1 MKQNDEFFKN
11 LTEEQFIRRALLSA
25 TEEEYQEALRAVPEA
40 PIHTRTYQRW
50 AKRLLRAPFR
60 NSKPTNHHRQKP
72 LRAAAW
78 IALVLLCSFSLSLL
92 MSPNARAA
100 LVGQAGFSVQADF
113 PAVDVT
119 VQLTGK
125 GSSHFTSTHFF
136 CTKGNGN
143 AIYYQYTN
151 LGEEACAV
159 RLFEKGIFQ
168 TKAVGETI
176 LVEPGET
183 ASGTYTNLT
192 WYGYY
197 IDLSSVLGGS
207 IHGRLNAHQGQ
218 IERTQ

>member
-1 MKQNDEFFKN
+1 MKRTDEFSKN
-11 LTEEQFIRRALLSA
+11 LTEEQLIRRALLSA

-40 PIHTRTYQRW
+40 PVHTRAYRRW
-50 AKRLLRAPFR
+50 AKRLLRDPFG
-60 NSKPTNHHRQKP
+60 SAQKTVP
-72 LRAAAW
+72 DRHKILRAASC
-78 IALVLLCSFSLSLL
+78 IVLVFACSFVLSFF

-100 LVGQAGFSVQADF
+100 LASQIGFSAQADF

-119 VQLTGK
+119 VQLAGK
-125 GSSHFTSTHFF
+125 GSSHFASTNFY

-159 RLFEKGIFQ
+159 RLFEKGLFQ

-176 LVEPGET
+176 IVEPGET
-183 ASGTYTNLT
+183 ASGTYTDLR

-218 IERTQ
+218 IGRT

>member
-1 MKQNDEFFKN
+1 MKRTDEFSEA
-11 LTEEQFIRRALLSA
+11 LTETQRIRRALLA
-25 TEEEYQEALRAVPEA
+25 AAEEEYREALRAVPEA
-40 PIHTRTYQRW
+40 PAHSRAYRRW
-50 AKRLLRAPFR
+50 AKRLLRDPFGEVR
-60 NSKPTNHHRQKP
+60 KTRRERPK
-72 LRAAAW
+72 AW
-78 IALVLLCSFSLSLL
+78 RTVSCAALVVVCSLALSVL
-92 MSPNARAA
+92 MSPTARSA
-100 LVGQAGFSVQADF
+100 LANQIGFSAQADF

-119 VQLTGK
+119 VQLTGT
-125 GSSHFTSTHFF
+125 GSSHFASTNFY

-159 RLFEKGIFQ
+159 RLFEKGLFQ

-176 LVEPGET
+176 IVEPGET
-183 ASGTYTNLT
+183 ASGTYTDLT

-218 IERTQ
+218 IGRT